1 MVKNALIWKS
11 ALRISG
17 EKELPFPDVEYS
29 INKKDGK

>member
-1 MVKNALIWKS
+1 MVKIALIWEC